1 MVAARCRPPEPTTS
15 SSGRD
20 CLADSPAFG
29 PGREGPLRLFID
41 FETRS
46 ACDLKKHGAH
56 VYSEHPTTDIL
67 CMALKWENKSPFVIT
82 PRTTTGAALADL
94 LEIAT
99 EIWAHNAS
107 FEQVMW
113 ENVAVPRYGWP
124 PLPLEKLRCSA
135 AKAAMHSLPRRL
147 EDACNALGLPVRKDM
162 EGYKVMMKMCKPRR
176 ARKGEPEYNPNDPF
190 GNYWNDDPALHAR
203 LQQYCMADVVA
214 EEALSNALR
223 DLPDAELRIWQLD
236 QIINNRGIL
245 ADLEACRAMLEMVG
259 EHEGKLLKRLG
270 ELTNGAVRT
279 AKQVE
284 ALRGYLRGLGVD
296 LPDLGAATVK
306 EALKTEGLNET
317 ARELL
322 EIRRSLGRSSSAKYQ
337 AILDR
342 ASDDGRVRGTL
353 LYHGAGTGRWSGS
366 GIQPQNFPSRIKTSA
381 GPEEILEAIMAGGLD
396 LHDMLY
402 ADDPMSSAGAIT
414 RSVLVAGPGH
424 DLIVADL
431 SAIEGRML
439 AWLAGEE
446 SELEIYRQEKDPYIA
461 AASLILHKPYDQ
473 ITKEERQSPGKIS
486 VLACVAEGSLVLT
499 DKGLVPI
506 EEVTLFQKVWDGE
519 GFVSHKGAVYQG
531 VKEVMSYGG
540 LQATPDHV
548 VFTEEGEEIELR
560 EAAGRQQRLAQTG
573 PGGTPIRLGE
583 DYLTRHANKKRVSA
597 DSLPVSGLWCGEVDR
612 HEQPPLREDG
622 RVPEMQS
629 AKNHSD
635 LVAEENVGR
644 EVEMPETDRSPV
656 QELRGEGG
664 RVPIRDRD
672 GSWPLGDRA
681 SGNGE
686 RERDRQNKQRR
697 PLRAGKPPLGYQ
709 EPEREQYPAIRTG
722 VSDVSQIQ
730 GDTPGDQIRGQHPSQ
745 SRQQGIDL
753 RADHPEVL
761 RSKLQTK
768 RPVWDILEAGP
779 RNRFTVSGVL
789 VHNCG
794 YQGSVGAV
802 RKFGGEGLTD
812 DEIKEQIV
820 NPWRDAHP
828 MTVQFWWDLE
838 RACFD
843 AVKEPGKIFAARGI
857 HFRVKER
864 FLLCRLP
871 SGRLLYYYD
880 PKIQPVMTAWEELK
894 DQVTYM
900 TVNGITRKWGRTNTY
915 GGKLAEN
922 ATQAAARDILANGMI
937 EAEAAGYPVVL
948 SVHDEIISEVPEGSG
963 SVEEFEGL
971 MCIVPAWANGLP
983 LKAKGFRAKRYRK

>member
-1 MVAARCRPPEPTTS
+1 MTAAARCRPPELTTS
-15 SSGRD
+15 SSGRTY
-20 CLADSPAFG
+20 LADSPAFG

-67 CMALKWENKSPFVIT
+67 CMALKWESKPPFVIT

-176 ARKGEPEYNPNDPF
+176 ARKGELEVNPADPF

-353 LYHGAGTGRWSGS
+353 LYHGANTGRWSGS
-366 GIQPQNFPSRIKTSA
+366 GVQPQNFPSRIKTSA
-381 GPEEILEAIMAGGLD
+381 GPEEILEAIMAGGLG
-396 LHDMLY
+396 LHNMLY

-414 RSVLVAGPGH
+414 RSVLVAAPGH

-583 DYLTRHANKKRVSA
+583 DYLPGYSYDEGMPGDKR
-597 DSLPVSGLWCGEVDR
+597 
-612 HEQPPLREDG
+612 
-622 RVPEMQS
+622 
-629 AKNHSD
+629 N
-635 LVAEENVGR
+635 
-644 EVEMPETDRSPV
+644 
-656 QELRGEGG
+656 
-664 RVPIRDRD
+664 I
-672 GSWPLGDRA
+672 
-681 SGNGE
+681 
-686 RERDRQNKQRR
+686 
-697 PLRAGKPPLGYQ
+697 
-709 EPEREQYPAIRTG
+709 
-722 VSDVSQIQ
+722 SDVSQIQ

-838 RACFD
+838 RACFE

-880 PKIQPVMTAWEELK
+880 PKIQPVMTTWEELK

-971 MCIVPAWANGLP
+971 MCLVPAWANDLP